1 MEEHVVTA
9 KHPANNNRALLTAW
23 VDPALRDYARAAA
36 KEIEMPFSEWV
47 GEALREVLARGL
59 VRKKREAE

>member
-1 MEEHVVTA
+1 MTS

-23 VDPALRDYARAAA
+23 VDPVLRDCVRVAA
-36 KEIEMPFSEWV
+36 KETGMPFSEWV

-59 VRKKREAE
+59 VSKKRGGE